1 MSSEL
6 ETVFILLFVVAT
18 AVAILARRYR
28 VPYTVALVVTGLVLG
43 ALHTLEPPHLT
54 REMLFGIFLPALLFE
69 AAFHLEAR
77 EFWRNRVAIFSLA
90 IPGVA
95 GAIIVTALILTPVT
109 DALDFVQGF
118 DWRTALVFGAL
129 IAATDPISVIATF
142 KSLGAPKRLAT
153 LVEGES
159 LLNDGTAIVFFT
171 MILGIV
177 AGREISAGGLVADF
191 AAVVG
196 AGALIGATIG
206 FAVAQVI
213 RRVDDPM
220 IEITLTTIAAYG
232 AFVTAEQFHYSG
244 VIATVVAGMLCG
256 NYAAR
261 VGMSPSTRIAVQTFW
276 EYAAFALNSIVFL
289 LIGFEVRLESLL
301 ANWLPILVAYLAVT
315 LGRAVVIVLVS
326 LLLARTRERMPLSWA
341 AVLSWGGLRGGLSMV
356 LVLGLPLDFPQRT
369 LLVTM
374 TFGVVILSILLQ
386 GLTIAPLLRRLGI
399 VRSHEARTAY
409 ERARGELHVAHAA
422 LGQLDEMRRSRFS
435 RNAVLESLQQEY
447 EERAKRAEATM
458 DELRIEQAD
467 LREEELL
474 RTRRRL
480 LLAERDQ
487 AMETYREGL
496 LSDEVYQVLLA
507 DIDARLVQLE
517 DGESPAVVT
526 PAPLAAAPEAPASD
540 A

>member
-28 VPYTVALVVTGLVLG
+28 LPYTVALVFTGLVLG
-43 ALHTLEPPHLT
+43 SLHTLEPPHLT
-54 REMLFGIFLPALLFE
+54 RELLFGIFLPALLFE

-95 GAIIVTALILTPVT
+95 GAIVITALFLAPVAN
-109 DALDFVQGF
+109 ALEFVQGF
-118 DWRTALVFGAL
+118 DWRYAMVFGAL

-171 MILGIV
+171 MIVGIV
-177 AGREISAGGLVADF
+177 AGRELSAPALIGDF
-191 AAVVG
+191 VAVVG

-289 LIGFEVRLESLL
+289 LIGFEVRLDALL
-301 ANWLPILVAYLAVT
+301 ASWLPILVAFLAVT
-315 LGRAVVIVLVS
+315 LGRAVVIALVS
-326 LLLARTRERMPLSWA
+326 VILARTRERMPLSWS

-356 LVLGLPLDFPQRT
+356 LALGLPLDFPHRS

-374 TFGVVILSILLQ
+374 TFGVVILSILVQ
-386 GLTIAPLLRRLGI
+386 GLTIAPLLRRLGV

-409 ERARGELHVAHAA
+409 ERARGEMHVTHAA
-422 LGQLDEMRRSRFS
+422 LAQLDDMRRSRFS
-435 RNAVLESLQQEY
+435 RNEVLEALRREY
-447 EERAKRAEATM
+447 EARAQRAEQEM
-458 DELRIEQAD
+458 DALRIETTE
-467 LREEELL
+467 LHEEELL

-480 LLAERDQ
+480 LITERDQ
-487 AMETYREGL
+487 AMATYREGL
-496 LSDEVYQVLLA
+496 LSEETYQSLLA
-507 DIDARLVQLE
+507 DIDARLVELE
-517 DGESPAVVT
+517 QGDGEEAVPAVAPPPVPP
-526 PAPLAAAPEAPASD
+526 PA
-540 A
+540 